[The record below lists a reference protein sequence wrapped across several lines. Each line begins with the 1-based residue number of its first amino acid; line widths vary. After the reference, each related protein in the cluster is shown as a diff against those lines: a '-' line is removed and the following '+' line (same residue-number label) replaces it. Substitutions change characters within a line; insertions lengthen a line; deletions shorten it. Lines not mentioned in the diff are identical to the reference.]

1 MKTEHTT
8 EEKADFRAKMEQAQ
22 QLATTM
28 VLAMQPECTSPAIGA
43 LASLILAA
51 GASAA
56 AGIPAHVAIATFVGL
71 YNDSQQLVDE
81 MPSTEVH

>member
-8 EEKADFRAKMEQAQ
+8 EEKAAFRAKMEEAQ
-22 QLATTM
+22 RLAIVMT
-28 VLAMQPECTSPAIGA
+28 LAMQPECKSPAIGA
-43 LASLILAA
+43 LAALILAA

-56 AGIPAHVAIATFVGL
+56 AGIPAHVAVATFVGL
-71 YNDSQQLVDE
+71 YNDSQRLVDE